1 MATQVDRNRMK
12 PYSAVHQFHSGT
24 SDGDAV
30 TRQMLRL
37 QDNLRSMGFRS
48 ELFAEHIDARILGEI
63 HPIDDYAGSENEL
76 LLVHHSMGHDKFDDV
91 TALANDIV
99 TVFHNITPAPYFSD
113 PVLKHYVRLG
123 RDQLKI
129 LARRS
134 QAGVADSN
142 FNRREMLK
150 VGFRRVD
157 VLPVRTD
164 YQTVSD
170 DDPDRLRTD
179 DWLFVGR
186 VVPNKCQH
194 ELVVAFAEFAHR
206 FNSQARLIL
215 IGDADTHGDYV
226 ALLLSLAKQLGVA
239 DRVDIL
245 GKVPDSELHLHFA
258 QAGAF
263 VSLSEHEGFG
273 VPLMEAMASGVPVVA
288 FGASAVPET
297 MGGAGILLRTKS
309 PEVVAATVQAIQSDP
324 AMRNRLVARQLQ
336 RIHQI
341 SSFDT
346 RSLLERVVKT
356 AGTGS
361 RDLDVQIQGPFETS
375 YSLARVNRRL
385 AETISSTPGLYV
397 SLYATEGPGDYTPKA
412 ADLARWPRAMALY
425 RRSAEVPYP
434 DVVIRQMWPPRVLDS
449 PGGIT
454 LGYFAWEESTV
465 PQHIVEDFNRYLD
478 GIGVTSEFV
487 KTALRDAGVD
497 VPIEVVS
504 NGVDRPDPNARCDA
518 PELEH
523 LRPFRFLHIS
533 SGFPRKG
540 VDALLAAYFAEF
552 SGAEDVSLILKTF
565 PNPHNLV
572 GDHLAELR
580 AHHLDPPDV
589 RWIDRDMDEASVD
602 ALYAIASCY
611 VHPARGE
618 GFGLPVAEA
627 MAAGVPVIATAHSG
641 LADFVSDATAN
652 TIPYTVE
659 PAQTHLATPGSTWA
673 EPDLE
678 QLRSAMRQLFTDPT
692 APETEKKTT
701 QARQLISSEFSWQAA
716 ADRWTRFIRH
726 IEDSVQT
733 PSVSLV
739 STWNSRCGIAD
750 YSRHLVDYAGDAIDF
765 RIFADKDVAVFDQD
779 AELGI
784 RRSWASRWNPG
795 LEELDEALGLADQE
809 VVHFQFNFTFFD
821 LDHMAALIE
830 KHLPHRG
837 IVVTFHRTSDPIIY
851 GEQVSISDISETLRK
866 IDRII
871 VHQDADAQRLRLMG
885 LDDNVSVIHIGTQ
898 EPLPASTSEMKMV
911 SGLGSRPVVGTFGF
925 LLPHKGT
932 LELIDAIHA
941 LRTEI
946 PDIHLLAFSARHPDP
961 ASAVYEVEVREKIER
976 LKLEANVTLTT
987 EFLPEDVVQG
997 ALMAADVI
1005 VLPYHPTEE
1014 SASAALRFVLPL
1026 GKPLVVTDLPIFAD
1040 ARDALLLVEPGDAA
1054 GLAAAIGEVLR
1065 NPQIQRELSHRTT
1078 AAARRFRWSLAA
1090 AQHREIYTSIR
1101 AERHQRARLDTQSA
1115 PSGPG

>member
-1 MATQVDRNRMK
+1 MK
-12 PYSAVHQFHSGT
+12 PYSAIHQFHSGT
-24 SDGDAV
+24 SAGDAV
-30 TRQMLRL
+30 TRQMFRL
-37 QDNLRSMGFRS
+37 QEHLRSMGFES
-48 ELFAEHIDARILGEI
+48 DLFAEHIDARLSGEI
-63 HPIDDYAGSENEL
+63 HSIDDYAGSENEL
-76 LLVHHSMGHDKFDDV
+76 LLVHHSMGHDKFDAV

-99 TVFHNITPAPYFSD
+99 TVFHNITPASYFED

-164 YQTVSD
+164 FQSHEID
-170 DDPDRLRTD
+170 GSARIRTD

-194 ELVVAFAEFAHR
+194 ELVGAFAEFAQR
-206 FNSQARLIL
+206 FNSHARLIL
-215 IGDADTHGDYV
+215 IGDAETHGEYV
-226 ALLLSLAKQLGVA
+226 ASIRSLAEQSGVA
-239 DRVDIL
+239 DRIEIL
-245 GKVPDSELHLHFA
+245 GKVSDSELLLHLA
-258 QAGAF
+258 KAGAF

-273 VPLMEAMASGVPVVA
+273 VPLLEAMAAGVPVVA

-309 PEVVAATVQAIQSDP
+309 PEVVAATVQAIQTDP
-324 AMRNRLVARQLQ
+324 AMRQRLVARQLQ
-336 RIHQI
+336 RVDQI
-341 SSFDT
+341 GSFDT
-346 RSLLERVVKT
+346 RGLLERVVKN
-356 AGTGS
+356 AATGG

-385 AETISSTPGLYV
+385 AETLSKMPGVGV
-397 SLYATEGPGDYTPKA
+397 SIYATEGPGDYTPEA
-412 ADLARWPRAMALY
+412 ADLARWPMATELY
-425 RRSAEVPYP
+425 RRSVKVPYP

-465 PQHIVEDFNRYLD
+465 PRHIVEDFNKYLD

-487 KTALRDAGVD
+487 KTALRDSGVD
-497 VPIEVVS
+497 VPIEVVG
-504 NGVDRPDPNARCDA
+504 NGVDMPDPKARCHA
-518 PELEH
+518 PELES
-523 LRPFRFLHIS
+523 LRPFRFLHVS

-540 VDALLAAYFAEF
+540 VDALLVAYFAEF
-552 SGAEDVSLILKTF
+552 TGAEDVSLILKTF
-565 PNPHNLV
+565 PNPHNHV
-572 GDHLAELR
+572 GDQLAELR
-580 AHHLDPPDV
+580 ARHVNPPDV
-589 RWIDRDMDEASVD
+589 RWIDRDLDEESVD
-602 ALYAIASCY
+602 ALYAIANCY
-611 VHPARGE
+611 VHPSRGE

-641 LADFVSDATAN
+641 LADFVSDATAT
-652 TIPYTVE
+652 TIPYTIE

-673 EPDLE
+673 EPDVE
-678 QLRSAMRQLFTDPT
+678 QLRAAMRHLFSDPT
-692 APETEKKTT
+692 APDVEKRAT
-701 QARQLISSEFSWQAA
+701 QARELIRSQFSWQDA
-716 ADRWTRFIRH
+716 ADRWTDFIRH
-726 IEDSVQT
+726 IEGSAQT

-750 YSRHLVDYAGDAIDF
+750 YSRHLVEYAGDTIDF
-765 RIFADKDVAVFDQD
+765 RIFADKDVAVFDQE

-795 LEELDEALGLADQE
+795 LEELNEALELADQE

-830 KHLPHRG
+830 RHLPQRG
-837 IVVTFHRTSDPIIY
+837 IVVTLHRTSDPLIY
-851 GEQVSISDISETLRK
+851 GKRVSIADIAGTLRK

-871 VHQDADAQRLRLMG
+871 VHQDADAERLRLMG
-885 LDDNVSVIHIGTQ
+885 LHDNVSIIHIGTQ
-898 EPLPASTSEMKMV
+898 EPLKAGASETKLL

-932 LELIDAIHA
+932 LELLDVIDG
-941 LRTEI
+941 LRKEY
-946 PDIHLLAFSARHPDP
+946 PEIHLLAFSARHPDP
-961 ASAVYEVEVREKIER
+961 ASAVYEAEVREAIRR
-976 LKLEANVTLTT
+976 LKLEANVTLAT

-1026 GKPLVVTDLPIFAD
+1026 GKPLITTDLPIFAD
-1040 ARDALLLVEPGDAA
+1040 ARDALRLVQPGDTPE
-1054 GLAAAIGEVLR
+1054 LTAAIGEVLQ
-1065 NPQIQRELSHRTT
+1065 NPQIQHELSHRTT
-1078 AAARRFRWSLAA
+1078 AAARRFRWSLAV
-1090 AQHREIYTSIR
+1090 AQHREIYTAIR
-1101 AERHQRARLDTQSA
+1101 AVKQARSSNRTSFPRTD
-1115 PSGPG
+1115 